1 MSFKGKVKGQ
11 RNRGRPKRYSSYW
24 ENGVEDRM
32 GQVFEEVDEQKEGR
46 PRVREGMDKI
56 KESEKMRHD

>member
-1 MSFKGKVKGQ
+1 
-11 RNRGRPKRYSSYW
+11 
-24 ENGVEDRM
+24 M

-56 KESEKMRHD
+56 KESEKMRHEQVNSGLE